1 MVEGGKID
9 QAHHQNHARLALE
22 EFVEFEKAVKK
33 AVEMT
38 GEDTLII
45 VTSDH
50 AHAMVYNG
58 YGKRGNDILGF
69 GNKQNST
76 AYETLV
82 YATGPGFFQH
92 LANKTRNGNEGPFI
106 SMDNFSGDMRR
117 SPLYMHS
124 SLIPMKDAVH
134 R

>member
-38 GEDTLII
+38 SSQDTLII

-50 AHAMVYNG
+50 AHSMVYNG
-58 YGKRGNDILGF
+58 YGKRGNDILGY

-76 AYETLV
+76 PYETLV
-82 YATGPGFFQH
+82 YATGKKFAKFSF
-92 LANKTRNGNEGPFI
+92 LNFI
-106 SMDNFSGDMRR
+106 
-117 SPLYMHS
+117 
-124 SLIPMKDAVH
+124 
-134 R
+134 